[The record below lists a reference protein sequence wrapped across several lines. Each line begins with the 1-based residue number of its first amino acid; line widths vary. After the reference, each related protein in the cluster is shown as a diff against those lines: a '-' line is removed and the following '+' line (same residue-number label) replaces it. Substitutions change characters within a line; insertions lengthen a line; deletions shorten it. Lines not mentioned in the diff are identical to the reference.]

1 MKMSN
6 YLPLINKGQVKLR
19 LVAESWG
26 WSDCVP
32 CFLCLLN
39 DDDLGVKGVKGGF
52 GHTVMS
58 AGRNPRTIDITA
70 KRALEMAGPN
80 HLIL

>member
-1 MKMSN
+1 MKMIN
-6 YLPLINKGQVKLR
+6 YWPLINKGQVKLR
-19 LVAESWG
+19 SVAESWG

-39 DDDLGVKGVKGGF
+39 EDDLGVKGGF

-58 AGRNPRTIDITA
+58 AERNPRTIDITA
-70 KRALEMAGPN
+70 KRALEMTRPN